1 MDLLKTLMVYMM
13 IVLSS
18 AADANPGVTSPPATP
33 TPAPTP
39 YVSPAPTQVPTE
51 APVSYS
57 TLSKGS
63 MGDDVRALQQALK
76 DLGYL
81 TGAVDGDFGNK
92 TKKAV
97 EAFQKDMGIKADG
110 IAGRQTLTL
119 LYATPVPSVTETP
132 APSASRLTQRG
143 GQLAVNGSDAD
154 IAWYRD
160 EDAFLYLPI
169 RALGAWC
176 ASYAETDT
184 QLSFTLNG
192 CTADI
197 THDGAQ
203 VLACTVAGLDTLTAD
218 LMPLL
223 ENGQVFVPGAL
234 LTHMGVT
241 VTDGGDIIALEQ
253 FN

>member
-39 YVSPAPTQVPTE
+39 YVSPAPTQE
-51 APVSYS
+51 AEETVSYT
-57 TLSKGS
+57 TLSRGS
-63 MGDDVRALQQALK
+63 MGDEVRALQQKLK

-81 TGAVDGDFGNK
+81 DGAVDGDFGSK

-119 LYATPVPSVTETP
+119 LYATPEPTATETP
-132 APSASRLTQRG
+132 APAASRLTLAGER
-143 GQLAVNGSDAD
+143 LAVNGSDAD
-154 IAWYRD
+154 ISWYRD
-160 EDAFLYLPI
+160 EGAFLYLPI

-176 ASYAETDT
+176 ASFAETDT

-192 CTADI
+192 RTANI
-197 THDGAQ
+197 THDGSR
-203 VLACTVAGLDTLTAD
+203 VLACTVTGLDTVSPD
-218 LMPLL
+218 QMPLY
-223 ENGQVFVPGAL
+223 EDAQVFVPGAL
-234 LTHMGVT
+234 LMEMGVT
-241 VTDGGDIIALEQ
+241 VTDGGNILALEQ